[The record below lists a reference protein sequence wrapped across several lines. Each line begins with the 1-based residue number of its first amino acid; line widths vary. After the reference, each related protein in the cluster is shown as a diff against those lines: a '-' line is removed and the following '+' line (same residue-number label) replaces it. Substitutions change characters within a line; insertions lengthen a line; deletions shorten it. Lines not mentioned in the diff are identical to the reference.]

1 MPAIRGNPGAK
12 WKRRTE
18 NAGTEYQEGV
28 QNPRN
33 SWQQST
39 IAAAS
44 NQAKGV
50 QQAITE
56 KRFEKGVAK
65 AGDQRWKEKALSKGV
80 DRFGPGVAQAEGD
93 YNAGFAKYAQVIQN
107 TALPPRG
114 PKGDPA
120 NIQRVAVMAAALNKA
135 KRQG

>member
-18 NAGTEYQEGV
+18 NATEEYIQGV
-28 QNPRN
+28 QSPRV
-33 SWQQST
+33 SWQQAT
-39 IAAAS
+39 IAAAA

-56 KRFEKGVAK
+56 QRFQKGVAK
-65 AGDQRWKEKALSKGV
+65 AGDARWAAKAVSKGGQ
-80 DRFGPGVAQAEGD
+80 RFGSGVAEGQAD
-93 YNAGFAKYAQVIQN
+93 YEAGFSKYATVIAN

-120 NIQRVAVMAAALNKA
+120 NIQRVAVMAKALNDA
-135 KRQG
+135 KRKG